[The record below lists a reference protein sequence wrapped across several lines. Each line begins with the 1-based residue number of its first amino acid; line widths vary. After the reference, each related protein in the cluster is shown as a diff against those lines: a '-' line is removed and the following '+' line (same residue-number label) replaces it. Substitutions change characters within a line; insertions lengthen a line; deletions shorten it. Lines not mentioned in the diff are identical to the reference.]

1 MKQKTIGQKIGLGF
15 SVVVA
20 IAVTVGALAIWK
32 MHGVKTDAAELQK
45 ERVPE
50 LAVANRI
57 EAGAMLM
64 MYELRAYGLVGD
76 NAYLERGRQHL
87 GELKVALQDART
99 LGASAPGL
107 KALAAAADT
116 AIGHVQAYEAR
127 LAETEAA
134 DKAIDA
140 HRANLNAAAA
150 KFVELCNLFLGAQG
164 KLLSEEIAAGAPA
177 DKLAERARKLA
188 LGNDIVDLGSSC
200 RINVWKGQVE
210 RDTDEFE
217 EALRTFPKIRQKVA
231 ETLALTTLKANI
243 DELNGIRSAAD
254 AYQAGVVAVMTEMK
268 KLDQLAAKRA
278 ESGNAVLS
286 AAQQTAE
293 NALKA
298 ITAVST
304 AAAVTLDRAGD
315 VVLVGQAAAAIL
327 ALAIAYFITRGV
339 TRSITAMV
347 EALTSGAEQTAA
359 AASQVS
365 SASQALASGASEQA
379 ASLEET
385 SASLEEVSSMTK
397 RNAENSQRAND
408 LARQANQTA
417 AAGAADMESMSA
429 AMAEIKTS
437 SDDIA
442 KIIKTIDE
450 IAFQTNILALN
461 AAVEAA
467 RAGEAGMGFAVVA
480 DEVRSL
486 AQRSAVAA
494 KETATK
500 IETAIAKTSQGV
512 QLTEKVSAT
521 LRAIVEQA
529 RKVDALAGEVAT
541 ASKEQLQGIQQVNT
555 AVADIEK
562 VTQTNAASAEESAS
576 AAEEMNAQ
584 TALLKETVAEL
595 LAMVKGGDGHH
606 PRVAP
611 EPLQF
616 AEAPSVGSRRR
627 APVPAKSAV
636 ASRANRLHADDEP
649 GAGPM
654 IPARN
659 GNAGLDLFRDEP

>member
-1 MKQKTIGQKIGLGF
+1 MKNYTIGQKIGFGF
-15 SVVVA
+15 TIVVA
-20 IAVTVGALAIWK
+20 IAVTVGVLAIWN
-32 MHGVKTDAAELQK
+32 MHAVKTDASELQK

-50 LAVANRI
+50 LTVANRV
-57 EAGAMLM
+57 EASALLM
-64 MYELRAYGLVGD
+64 MYELRAYGLIGEND
-76 NAYLERGRQHL
+76 YLERGRKHL
-87 GELKVALQDART
+87 NELKTALQDART
-99 LGASAPGL
+99 LSATSSGMKGL
-107 KALAAAADT
+107 ATAAET
-116 AIGHVQAYEAR
+116 AIGHVQTYEAR

-134 DKAIDA
+134 NRAIEA
-140 HRANLNAAAA
+140 QRTAMNGAAA
-150 KFVELCNLFLGAQG
+150 KFVSLCTQFLESQG
-164 KLLSEEIAAGAPA
+164 KLQAEEIAAGAPA
-177 DKLAERARKLA
+177 AKLTERSRKLV
-188 LGNDIVDLGSSC
+188 LGNDIIELGNGC
-200 RINVWKGQVE
+200 RINVWKGQVD

-217 EALRTFPKIRQKVA
+217 AALKAFPQIKGKIAEALT
-231 ETLALTTLKANI
+231 LTTLKPNI
-243 DELNGIRSAAD
+243 EELHGIQASAD
-254 AYQAGVVAVMTEMK
+254 AYQAGIVAVMAEMK
-268 KLDQLAAKRA
+268 KLDQLAIKRGEA
-278 ESGNAVLS
+278 ASAVLA
-286 AAQQTAE
+286 AAQKTSEDAV
-293 NALKA
+293 KA

-304 AAAVTLDRAGD
+304 SAAATLSRASN
-315 VVLVGQAAAAIL
+315 VVLAGQIVAAVL
-327 ALAIAYFITRGV
+327 ALAIAFLITRGV
-339 TRSITAMV
+339 TRSISGMV
-347 EALTSGAEQTAA
+347 ESLTSGAEQTAA

-417 AAGAADMESMSA
+417 SAGASDMESMSA

-480 DEVRSL
+480 DEVRNL

-512 QLTEKVSAT
+512 ELTSRVSGT
-521 LRAIVEQA
+521 LQAIVEQA

-541 ASKEQLQGIQQVNT
+541 ASKEQLQGIQQVNA

-584 TALLKETVAEL
+584 TALLKETVGEL
-595 LAMVKGGDGHH
+595 LAMVKGRSGHGSGGAAALH
-606 PRVAP
+606 FP
-611 EPLQF
+611 
-616 AEAPSVGSRRR
+616 EAPAATPRRR
-627 APVPAKSAV
+627 APSPAKSVVATRSVRAAAPAV
-636 ASRANRLHADDEP
+636 HES
-649 GAGPM
+649 GPL
-654 IPARN
+654 PVARN
-659 GNAGLDLFRDEP
+659 GNASIDMFTDEH